1 MFVFEMIINVKFY
14 VEKWLSSKAWIC
26 CILIKLLRAGICSLR
41 WWLSC
46 LYVHNINLQM
56 QNFNCL
62 RTKSKRKVNNTS
74 FFGISIMTISTVKNM
89 NTFLSWYLIIVIFT
103 DVSMMSPLSPSFH
116 STNCLETLA
125 LHQTPPFIC

>member
-14 VEKWLSSKAWIC
+14 VLKWLSSKAWIC

-62 RTKSKRKVNNTS
+62 RTKPKQYLILWRLYYDYFNSEK
-74 FFGISIMTISTVKNM
+74 M
-89 NTFLSWYLIIVIFT
+89 NTFPSWYLIIVVFT
-103 DVSMMSPLSPSFH
+103 DVSMMSPLSPSFY

-125 LHQTPPFIC
+125 LHQTLPFIC